1 MNSERYAAEIVMQE
15 NERES
20 RFRQI
25 WTHELKD
32 VFSDVARYYDR
43 ANNVAALWT
52 INGLRKKF
60 IAGIELH
67 SGQKALDVCAGTN
80 VIGIDLLRK
89 QPDLQMHAVDRSSA
103 MQKVGQQRAQ
113 ERGLYIDSTIS
124 DVHKLPFPDNHF
136 DVVTLQYASRHLR
149 VVEVFEE
156 IKRVLKPGGH
166 FYHCDML
173 RPDNKLIEQLYYL
186 YLRASVGFTAWLFG
200 SGSAS
205 LSCKT
210 YFIDALKVFYSVKE
224 LSELLRQI
232 GFVEVQGRGMLGGT
246 VGFHKAVVPLDKD

>member
-1 MNSERYAAEIVMQE
+1 MNSERYAAEFVLQE
-15 NERES
+15 NERENQFG
-20 RFRQI
+20 RI
-25 WTHELKD
+25 WTHDLNV
-32 VFSDVARYYDR
+32 VFADVARYYDR
-43 ANNVAALWT
+43 ANNVAALGLL
-52 INGLRKKF
+52 NGLRKKF
-60 IAGIELH
+60 IASIDLQ

-80 VIGIDLLRK
+80 VIGIDLLTR
-89 QPDLQMHAVDRSSA
+89 QPDLQMYAVDRSSD

-113 ERGLYIDSTIS
+113 QRGLKIDSTIS
-124 DVHKLPFPDNHF
+124 DVHALPFPDNHF

-156 IKRVLKPGGH
+156 IRRVLKPGGH

-173 RPDNKLIEQLYYL
+173 RPANKTVEQLYYL

-200 SGSAS
+200 SGMTS

-210 YFIDALKVFYSVKE
+210 YFIDALRVFYSVDE

-232 GFVEVQGRGMLGGT
+232 GFVDVRGKGMLGGT
-246 VGFHKAVVPLDKD
+246 IGFHKAVVPADK

>member
-1 MNSERYAAEIVMQE
+1 MNSERYAAEFVIQE
-15 NERES
+15 STRENQ
-20 RFRQI
+20 FRSI
-25 WTHELKD
+25 WTHDLVE

-80 VIGIDLLRK
+80 VIGIDLLTK
-89 QPDLQMHAVDRSSA
+89 QPDLQMYAVDRSSA

-113 ERGLYIDSTIS
+113 ERGLHIDSTIS

-173 RPDNKLIEQLYYL
+173 RPANKVIEEIYYL

-200 SGSAS
+200 SGAAS
-205 LSCKT
+205 MNCKT
-210 YFIDALKVFYSVKE
+210 YFIDALRVFYSVDE

-232 GFVEVQGRGMLGGT
+232 GFVDVRGTSKLGGT
-246 VGFHKAVVPLDKD
+246 VGFHKAVVPADK

>member
-1 MNSERYAAEIVMQE
+1 MNTDRYATEFVIQE
-15 NERES
+15 NLRENQFN
-20 RFRQI
+20 RI
-25 WTHELKD
+25 WSHDLKD
-32 VFSDVARYYDR
+32 VFADVAQYYDR

-60 IAGIELH
+60 IDCIELQ

-80 VIGIDLLRK
+80 VIGIDLLSK
-89 QPDLQMHAVDRSSA
+89 QPDLEMYAVDRSSA
-103 MQKVGQQRAQ
+103 MQRVGGERA
-113 ERGLYIDSTIS
+113 RKLGFNINSTIH
-124 DVHKLPFPDNHF
+124 DVHELPFPDNHF

-173 RPDNKLIEQLYYL
+173 RPANKLIEQAYYL

-200 SGSAS
+200 SNNAS

-210 YFIDALKVFYSVKE
+210 YFIDALKAFYSVEE
-224 LSELLRQI
+224 LSKLLREI
-232 GFVEVQGRGMLGGT
+232 GFEDVHGTGMLGGT
-246 VGFHKAVVPLDKD
+246 VGFHKAMLPLDKN